1 MRPTAAAAEPRRIR
15 TALAAAVAALA
26 LGVLSGCST
35 GGGAPAGPLTDAER
49 EAALQEGIA
58 ELDGVASVD
67 IGGMEPRDE
76 HPRYTTVDIEPDAAP
91 RTVLATSDA
100 IALLAEDL
108 EWEDPIT
115 MRADPPADAG
125 DDGAA
130 GPAASADPRWSLE
143 VHPTTDAAVTR
154 GALAGLLAASEV
166 EGVVGLS
173 FVEGWPYAALL
184 EPDRVDQRFEEL
196 RSTPLFER
204 GGTFTLRADQP
215 WLKFTYVEGL
225 TSTNLIDEL
234 AALSEEYPHS
244 ELLLEGPGAP
254 RLFVARVTTAEAEAI
269 AERLADPSLVAG
281 TEAGAGAIP
290 WQITSTDPDGPGYLE
305 GEVGVG

>member
-1 MRPTAAAAEPRRIR
+1 MRPTAAAAPAAATPRRLR
-15 TALAAAVAALA
+15 TALAAAIAALA
-26 LGVLSGCST
+26 LGVLSGCAT
-35 GGGAPAGPLTDAER
+35 GSGAPEGPLTDVER
-49 EAALQEGIA
+49 EAALQAGIA
-58 ELDGVASVD
+58 DLDAVASVD
-67 IGGMEPRDE
+67 TGGMEPRDE
-76 HPRYTTVDIEPDAAP
+76 NPRYTTVDIELDAPAK
-91 RTVLATSDA
+91 TVLATSDA

-115 MRADPPADAG
+115 MRADPPDS
-125 DDGAA
+125 
-130 GPAASADPRWSLE
+130 PAASADPWWSLE

-154 GALAGLLAASEV
+154 GALAGLLAATEV

-173 FVEGWPYAALL
+173 FVDGWPYAALL
-184 EPDRVDQRFEEL
+184 EPDRVDERFEQL

-244 ELLLEGPGAP
+244 EVLLEGPGAP
-254 RLFVARVTTAEAEAI
+254 RLFVARVTTAEVEAI
-269 AERLADPSLVAG
+269 AERLADPALVAG

-290 WQITSTDPDGPGYLE
+290 WQITTADPEGPGYWE